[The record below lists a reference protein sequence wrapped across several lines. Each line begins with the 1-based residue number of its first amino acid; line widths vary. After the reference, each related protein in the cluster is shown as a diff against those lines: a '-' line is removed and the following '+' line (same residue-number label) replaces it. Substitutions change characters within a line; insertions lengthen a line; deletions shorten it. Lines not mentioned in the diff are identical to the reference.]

1 MFAGLVL
8 DAEGGVSGCRAACVV
23 VVAAAAAAAG
33 CAWDDFFGKFLLQR

>member
-1 MFAGLVL
+1 MFAGLVV

-23 VVAAAAAAAG
+23 VVVVAAAG